1 MDETPRREI
10 ALPRAFYV
18 VLGVLAGG
26 YVLYWLRSVLTP
38 LFLAFAIAYV
48 LDPVIDRFEAWK
60 FPRPAGIAVVLFGLL
75 GSVAAFVALVL
86 PVVASDV
93 MAVARELPSKISV
106 LIASAD
112 PWLTAHGVK
121 VPHTT
126 TEWMERLGANANELA
141 SSVLAPA
148 GGILS
153 AVLAGSFSMAGSVV
167 AALVVPVLSVY
178 LLNDFDRI
186 TAGVR
191 KHLPRRY
198 RAVVTEYAR
207 EIDKALSHFVRGQL
221 TVMAIMAVLYGTAYS
236 ILGVRLALPIGLISG
251 MLSFIPYLGSA
262 FALTTGLLMSLLG
275 GFHPGQLIGVV
286 IAYAIVQTLEGFVIA
301 PRVMGKTVGIPD
313 MWILIALFVGGEI
326 FGFLGVLLAVP
337 TAAVIKIFLTR
348 AVDIYHESDL
358 YLDGPASL
366 RSIPPAPPV
375 RPSSVPPSHSPSSP
389 PGASSSGSPPFAPIP
404 VRTSTPLSGDTAR
417 PPSVTVRPPSVTTAP
432 ALSPQAPPPD
442 PPADAAAPTSPS
454 SATSTPSSATST
466 PPSSVFKTP
475 LTGSVI
481 PPKNQ
486 S

>member
-1 MDETPRREI
+1 VDEETPRREI
-10 ALPRAFYV
+10 AFPRAFYI
-18 VLGVLAGG
+18 VLGVVATG

-60 FPRPAGIAVVLFGLL
+60 IPRPAGIAIVLLGLFGAI
-75 GSVAAFVALVL
+75 AAFVALVL

-93 MAVARELPSKISV
+93 ATVAAELPAKISV

-112 PWLTAHGVK
+112 PWLTAHGIK

-126 TEWMERLGANANELA
+126 TEWMERLGANANDFA
-141 SSVLAPA
+141 SSMLAPA
-148 GGILS
+148 GGVLS
-153 AVLAGSFSMAGSVV
+153 AVVAGGFSMAGSVV

-198 RAVVTEYAR
+198 RRVVTEYAH

-251 MLSFIPYLGSA
+251 TLSFIPYLGSA
-262 FALTTGLLMSLLG
+262 FALISGLLMSLLG
-275 GFHPGQLIGVV
+275 GFHAGQLVGVV
-286 IAYAIVQTLEGFVIA
+286 VAYAIVQTLEGFVIA

-337 TAAVIKIFLTR
+337 TAAVIKIFLAR
-348 AVDIYHESDL
+348 AVDIYHESEL
-358 YLDGPASL
+358 YLEGPASL
-366 RSIPPAPPV
+366 RSILPADPM
-375 RPSSVPPSHSPSSP
+375 RSSVPPPVTGGPRPSSSP
-389 PGASSSGSPPFAPIP
+389 PSPPPTAPM
-404 VRTSTPLSGDTAR
+404 DTAT
-417 PPSVTVRPPSVTTAP
+417 SAP
-432 ALSPQAPPPD
+432 V
-442 PPADAAAPTSPS
+442 PTRVNTMP
-454 SATSTPSSATST
+454 SATSTPQSA
-466 PPSSVFKTP
+466 FETP

-481 PPKNQ
+481 PPKDE

>member
-1 MDETPRREI
+1 VDETPRREI
-10 ALPRAFYV
+10 ALPRGFYI
-18 VLGVLAGG
+18 VLGVLGAG

-60 FPRPAGIAVVLFGLL
+60 LPRPAGIAIVLVGLL
-75 GSVAAFVALVL
+75 GAVSAFVALVL
-86 PVVASDV
+86 PVVASDIA
-93 MAVARELPSKISV
+93 AVARELPSKISA

-112 PWLTAHGVK
+112 PWLTQHGIK

-126 TEWMERLGANANELA
+126 TEWMEKLGANANAMA
-141 SSVLAPA
+141 SSILAPA
-148 GGILS
+148 GGFLS
-153 AVLAGSFSMAGSVV
+153 AVLASGFSMVGSVV

-178 LLNDFDRI
+178 FLNDFDRI

-207 EIDKALSHFVRGQL
+207 EIDRALSHFVRGQL

-251 MLSFIPYLGSA
+251 TLSFIPYLGSA
-262 FALTTGLLMSLLG
+262 FALTSGLLMSLLG
-275 GFHPGQLIGVV
+275 GFQPGQLIGVI
-286 IAYAIVQTLEGFVIA
+286 IAYTIVQTLEGFVIA

-337 TAAVIKIFLTR
+337 TAAVIKIFLAR
-348 AVDIYHESDL
+348 AVDYYHESEL

-366 RSIPPAPPV
+366 RSIPPAD
-375 RPSSVPPSHSPSSP
+375 
-389 PGASSSGSPPFAPIP
+389 PF
-404 VRTSTPLSGDTAR
+404 RTSSAPPTPP
-417 PPSVTVRPPSVTTAP
+417 PPSVSPSATPTM
-432 ALSPQAPPPD
+432 APPP
-442 PPADAAAPTSPS
+442 P
-454 SATSTPSSATST
+454 SATTTPA
-466 PPSSVFKTP
+466 SVFKTP

-481 PPKNQ
+481 PPKDE

>member
-1 MDETPRREI
+1 VDETPRREI
-10 ALPRAFYV
+10 SLPRGYYI
-18 VLGVLAGG
+18 VLGVLATG

-60 FPRPAGIAVVLFGLL
+60 LPRPAGIAVVLVSLL
-75 GSVAAFVALVL
+75 GSIALFVALVL
-86 PVVASDV
+86 PTVASDV
-93 MAVARELPSKISV
+93 ATVAGELPSKISA
-106 LIASAD
+106 LITSAD

-141 SSVLAPA
+141 SSMLAPA

-153 AVLAGSFSMAGSVV
+153 AVLAGSLSMAGSVV

-178 LLNDFDRI
+178 FLNDFDRI

-198 RAVVTEYAR
+198 RRVVTEYAR
-207 EIDKALSHFVRGQL
+207 EIDLALSHFVRGQL

-251 MLSFIPYLGSA
+251 TLSFIPYLGSA
-262 FALTTGLLMSLLG
+262 FALTSGLLMSLLG
-275 GFHPGQLIGVV
+275 GFHPGQLVGVV

-348 AVDIYHESDL
+348 AVDLYHESDL

-366 RSIPPAPPV
+366 RSIPPAE
-375 RPSSVPPSHSPSSP
+375 
-389 PGASSSGSPPFAPIP
+389 P
-404 VRTSTPLSGDTAR
+404 VRTSSF
-417 PPSVTVRPPSVTTAP
+417 PPAET
-432 ALSPQAPPPD
+432 PPP
-442 PPADAAAPTSPS
+442 PAAPEP
-454 SATSTPSSATST
+454 SATTTPSSATTT
-466 PPSSVFKTP
+466 PSVFKTP

-481 PPKNQ
+481 PPKDER
-486 S
+486 

>member
-1 MDETPRREI
+1 LQRQQGAGIATDVDETPRREI
-10 ALPRAFYV
+10 ALPKAFYV
-18 VLGVLAGG
+18 VLGVLVTG

-48 LDPVIDRFEAWK
+48 LDPVIDRFETWK

-75 GSVAAFVALVL
+75 GSFAAFVALVL

-93 MAVARELPSKISV
+93 MSVARELPGKTQA

-112 PWLTAHGVK
+112 PWLSAHGVK

-153 AVLAGSFSMAGSVV
+153 AVLAGSLSMAGSVV

-178 LLNDFDRI
+178 FLNDFDRI

-198 RAVVTEYAR
+198 RAVVTEYAQ
-207 EIDKALSHFVRGQL
+207 EIDRALSHFVRGQL

-236 ILGVRLALPIGLISG
+236 ILGVRLALPIGIISG
-251 MLSFIPYLGSA
+251 VLSFIPYLGSA
-262 FALTTGLLMSLLG
+262 FALTSGLLMSLLG
-275 GFHPGQLIGVV
+275 GINSGQLIGVV

-348 AVDIYHESDL
+348 AVDVYHESEL
-358 YLDGPASL
+358 YLDGPASIL
-366 RSIPPAPPV
+366 SIPPAAPA
-375 RPSSVPPSHSPSSP
+375 RSSSVPPASAPLQTPYP
-389 PGASSSGSPPFAPIP
+389 PLTAAKPA
-404 VRTSTPLSGDTAR
+404 VTSTPSA
-417 PPSVTVRPPSVTTAP
+417 PASVTPLVPTPSPGPP
-432 ALSPQAPPPD
+432 
-442 PPADAAAPTSPS
+442 
-454 SATSTPSSATST
+454 SATSTPT
-466 PPSSVFKTP
+466 PLFETP

-481 PPKNQ
+481 PPKKEG
-486 S
+486 